1 MLTATSL
8 NQKCHVAHLTTMQL
22 LAYKLFLDIDLMEEN
37 REVGGKASVDSRL
50 LDEPLALT
58 R

>member
-1 MLTATSL
+1 
-8 NQKCHVAHLTTMQL
+8 MQL

-58 R
+58 RWKKSFECKGFLDCKNIKG